1 MYVEEQHHSVDNC
14 ENYHPEMIVWEPET
28 WGGIADKLLDFLEMA
43 FHTYPTTIDEAAL
56 AMYFSTL
63 LMDDATKRYIQAAK
77 QGLLRVYDPMRRSKR
92 MEPGDIEPTCIS
104 GQPEAYQDAL
114 WEMKEIIDENWLEM
128 IGQKIVD
135 MGNEKLVLLAA
146 EMME

>member
-1 MYVEEQHHSVDNC
+1 M
-14 ENYHPEMIVWEPET
+14 T
-28 WGGIADKLLDFLEMA
+28 FT
-43 FHTYPTTIDEAAL
+43 TYPTTIDEAAL
-56 AMYFSTL
+56 AMYFATL

-104 GQPEAYQDAL
+104 GQPEAYQDIL
-114 WEMKEIIDENWLEM
+114 WEMKSLLEKQMAKKHFWEIDENWLEM

-135 MGNEKLVLLAA
+135 MENEKIVLLAA
-146 EMME
+146 EMMA